1 MRMPRFVTS
10 GFFTSSL
17 RGFMD
22 RCALLL
28 NLHST
33 MLGNASNI
41 ISPVAQNITE
51 SRRQPEILL
60 NTAQDNDDRK
70 THTNFS
76 VSA

>member
-1 MRMPRFVTS
+1 M
-10 GFFTSSL
+10 L
-17 RGFMD
+17 R
-22 RCALLL
+22 
-28 NLHST
+28 
-33 MLGNASNI
+33 NASKI

-51 SRRQPEILL
+51 SRRQAEIPW